1 MLLLNLLVFI
11 CSVGPPVFG
20 YTSAAGSHYVREHTF
35 KTRYCYSCMSRDFEK
50 HWSYLDQIYYR
61 PINFTDECH
70 SMTPEKFIG
79 RTPCGHSLCVTVVEP
94 RVLAGRYVGN
104 NVIRGC
110 FSTVFKYG
118 EVPVN
123 NAAETSCSAFGMNRL
138 LPKHLAAKSSN
149 RTVELCTCI
158 GNLCNDYPWAPP
170 NSASRVLGTTFTLIG
185 VFLLSHF

>member
-1 MLLLNLLVFI
+1 MHQYHLLLLV
-11 CSVGPPVFG
+11 CSVGLQVLG
-20 YTSAAGSHYVREHTF
+20 YTSAAQHYVREHTF
-35 KTRYCYSCMSRDFEK
+35 KNRYCYSCMSRDFEK

-70 SMTPEKFIG
+70 SMAPEKFIG
-79 RTPCGHSLCVTVVEP
+79 RQPCSHSLCVTVVEP

-123 NAAETSCSAFGMNRL
+123 TVAAQPSPAQPS
-138 LPKHLAAKSSN
+138 LAQPSPAQPSPAQPSPAQPSPTQPSPAQPSPAQPSKTQPS
-149 RTVELCTCI
+149 
-158 GNLCNDYPWAPP
+158 PA
-170 NSASRVLGTTFTLIG
+170 
-185 VFLLSHF
+185 